1 MKMRAWLRVA
11 LVAAV
16 LLAAAAGAFGWWLS
30 GYVASDAFQT
40 RLRDAAHAATG
51 QEPHWTALD
60 VGLFPPS
67 VRIEQARLGDGSTLA
82 VERAELQIALWPL
95 LARAIVV
102 DRVVIDG
109 GVLRATRTAR
119 GIDWP
124 WTPPADPDSE
134 TGSAAAR
141 EAGGADTEAGDGRRF
156 DFAIRRLDLDDTQ
169 IAIEDR
175 TVDPPATIELRDLT
189 GRARMRGDDA
199 LSFELSGNATDGTV
213 RADGDVD
220 SAGALAA
227 TISLDALP
235 AALFA
240 PYLGDDASLAGA
252 LSGTIALRGPARA
265 PDAADVDL
273 RIGNAAFE
281 IGDARVN
288 GPVSVRAELRGALA
302 RPTGSFSLDAGDAEL
317 IYGGVF
323 RKPPGSAAS
332 AEGQLR
338 TAPDGRV
345 HTEQVR
351 IRIRNLGGQGSL
363 EWGGGAPL
371 TAALDAPAF
380 AVDGWGELVPGLA
393 SLAPEGRLALAGGR
407 VGGAPLAF
415 AGRLQLDA
423 LRVHPGGR
431 GPFELRGAL
440 VGDGTSVRSED
451 LVADVGGQPVA
462 LALVVTGIGAATRHE
477 TRIALE
483 GAASQ
488 PLLAALT
495 GRPDAMEGPITLRA
509 ALAGPL
515 AGADAALAGLG
526 GTADLAA
533 GPGRVP
539 GVAPFQMAI
548 TQLEGLIGGLS
559 DRRRARLEPFTGD
572 RFESLTGHFV
582 VSDGVARSDD
592 LVLRY
597 PGYALEIQGAV
608 RLVDRALDAKGRL
621 VLDEE
626 AYAALAGAEV
636 DPAGRQRVLPLA
648 KVDGTLAAPRIA
660 LDAQAAVA
668 LAATFA
674 TAGKRD
680 KVEREIDKVLGKGA
694 GRDVLDALDGLFSP
708 RQDRKR

>member
-1 MKMRAWLRVA
+1 MTMRVWLRVA
-11 LVAAV
+11 LVAALV
-16 LLAAAAGAFGWWLS
+16 LAAAAGAFGWWLS

-40 RLRDAAHAATG
+40 RLRDAARTATG
-51 QEPHWTALD
+51 QEPSWTALD
-60 VGLFPPS
+60 VGLLPPS
-67 VRIEQARLGDGSTLA
+67 VRIEQARLGDGSALA

-95 LARAIVV
+95 LARVLVV

-109 GVLRATRTAR
+109 GVLRATRTEG
-119 GIDWP
+119 GIEWP
-124 WTPPADPDSE
+124 WTPPAGADGETDP
-134 TGSAAAR
+134 AAAR
-141 EAGGADTEAGDGRRF
+141 EAGGPGTDTDAGGRGF
-156 DFAIRRLDLDDTQ
+156 DFAIRRLDLGDTQ

-175 TVDPPATIELRDLT
+175 TVDPPATIALRELT
-189 GRARMRGDDA
+189 GRARMRGSDA
-199 LSFELSGNATDGTV
+199 LSFELSARVADGTV
-213 RADGDVD
+213 RAEGDVD
-220 SAGALAA
+220 TAGALTA

-240 PYLGDDASLAGA
+240 PYLGDDASLGGA
-252 LSGTIALRGPARA
+252 LSGTIALRGPAQA

-281 IGDARVN
+281 IGDARVQ

-302 RPTGSFSLDAGDAEL
+302 RPTGSFSLDAADAEL

-345 HTEQVR
+345 HTREVR

-363 EWGGGAPL
+363 EWGGGEPL
-371 TAALDAPAF
+371 AATLDAPAF
-380 AVDGWGELVPGLA
+380 AVDGWGELVPALA
-393 SLAPEGRLALAGGR
+393 PLAPEGRLALTGGR
-407 VGGAPLAF
+407 VIGTPLGL

-423 LRVHPGGR
+423 LRLHPGAR
-431 GPFELRGAL
+431 GPFEFRGAL
-440 VGDGTSVRSED
+440 LGAGTSLRSED

-462 LALVVTGIGAATRHE
+462 LALVVTDIGAAIRHE

-483 GAASQ
+483 GADAR

-495 GRPDAMEGPITLRA
+495 GKPDAMEGPLTLRA
-509 ALAGPL
+509 DLAGPL
-515 AGADAALAGLG
+515 AGGDAALAGLRG
-526 GTADLAA
+526 SADLAA
-533 GPGRVP
+533 GPGRLP
-539 GVAPFQMAI
+539 GIAPFQMAV
-548 TQLEGLIGGLS
+548 TQLESLIGGLS
-559 DRRRARLEPFTGD
+559 DRRRARLAPFTGD

-582 VSDGVARSDD
+582 VSAGVARSDD

-597 PGYALEIQGAV
+597 PGYALEVQGSV
-608 RLVDRALDAKGRL
+608 RLADRALDAKGRL

-648 KVDGTLAAPRIA
+648 KVDGTLDAPRIV

-708 RQDRKR
+708 RQDQ

>member
-1 MKMRAWLRVA
+1 MRVWLRVA
-11 LVAAV
+11 LVAVV

-30 GYVASDAFQT
+30 GYVASDAFHA
-40 RLRDAAHAATG
+40 RLRDEVRAATG
-51 QEPHWTALD
+51 QEPSWAALE

-67 VRIEQARLGDGSTLA
+67 VRIEQARLGDGRALA

-95 LARAIVV
+95 LARVVVV

-109 GVLRATRTAR
+109 GVLRAARTAG
-119 GIDWP
+119 GIEWP
-124 WTPPADPDSE
+124 WTPPAGVDGETDP
-134 TGSAAAR
+134 AAAR
-141 EAGGADTEAGDGRRF
+141 AAGGADTEADTDGRRF
-156 DFAIRRLDLDDTQ
+156 DFAIRRLDLADTQ

-175 TVDPPATIELRDLT
+175 TVDPPATIALQGLE
-189 GRARMRGDDA
+189 GRARMRGSDA
-199 LSFELSGNATDGTV
+199 LSFELSAHVAEGTV
-213 RADGDVD
+213 RAEGDVD

-252 LSGTIALRGPARA
+252 LSGTIAMRGPARA

-281 IGDARVN
+281 IGDARIH

-302 RPTGSFSLDAGDAEL
+302 RPTGSFSLDAADAEL

-323 RKPPGSAAS
+323 RKPPGAAAS

-345 HTEQVR
+345 HTQEVR

-363 EWGGGAPL
+363 EWGGGEPL
-371 TAALDAPAF
+371 AATLDAPAF
-380 AVDGWGELVPGLA
+380 AVDGWGELVPALA
-393 SLAPEGRLALAGGR
+393 PLAPEGRLALAGGR
-407 VGGAPLAF
+407 ITGAPLSF
-415 AGRLQLDA
+415 AGRVQLDA
-423 LRVHPGGR
+423 LRVQPGGR

-440 VGDGTSVRSED
+440 LGDGTSVRSED

-483 GAASQ
+483 GADSQ

-495 GRPDAMEGPITLRA
+495 GKSDAMEGALTLRA
-509 ALAGPL
+509 ELTGPL
-515 AGADAALAGLG
+515 AGGDAALAGLRG
-526 GTADLAA
+526 SADLAA
-533 GPGRVP
+533 GPGRLP
-539 GVAPFQMAI
+539 GIAPFQMAV
-548 TQLEGLIGGLS
+548 TQLESLIGGLS
-559 DRRRARLEPFTGD
+559 DRRRKRLEPFTGD
-572 RFESLTGHFV
+572 RFESLTGRFL

-597 PGYALEIQGAV
+597 PGYALEIQGSV
-608 RLVDRALDAKGRL
+608 RLADRGLDAKGRL

-626 AYAALAGAEV
+626 AYAALADAEI

-648 KVDGTLAAPRIA
+648 KVDGTLDAPRIA
-660 LDAQAAVA
+660 LDTQAAVA
-668 LAATFA
+668 LIATFA

-708 RQDRKR
+708 RQEQKR

>member
-1 MKMRAWLRVA
+1 MRVLLRVA
-11 LVAAV
+11 LVAVV
-16 LLAAAAGAFGWWLS
+16 LLAAAAGALGWWLS

-40 RLRDAAHAATG
+40 RLRDAARAATG
-51 QEPHWTALD
+51 QEPSWAALD

-67 VRIEQARLGDGSTLA
+67 VRMEQARLGDGSALA

-95 LARAIVV
+95 LARVLVV
-102 DRVVIDG
+102 DRVVVDG
-109 GVLRATRTAR
+109 GVLRATRSAD
-119 GIDWP
+119 GIEWP
-124 WTPPADPDSE
+124 WTPPPDRDTGTDP
-134 TGSAAAR
+134 AAAR
-141 EAGGADTEAGDGRRF
+141 EAGGADTDAGAGGRSF
-156 DFAIRRLDLDDTQ
+156 DFAIRRLDLADTE

-175 TVDPPATIELRDLT
+175 TVDPPATVALRDVT
-189 GRARMRGDDA
+189 ARARMAGSDA
-199 LSFELSGNATDGTV
+199 LSFELSAHVAEGTV

-220 SAGALAA
+220 TAGALAA

-252 LSGTIALRGPARA
+252 LTGTIALRGPAQA

-273 RIGNAAFE
+273 RIGNAAFQ

-288 GPVSVRAELRGALA
+288 GPVSVRAELRGELA
-302 RPTGSFSLDAGDAEL
+302 RPTGSFSLDAADAEL

-338 TAPDGRV
+338 TAPDGRI
-345 HTEQVR
+345 HTEEVR
-351 IRIRNLGGQGSL
+351 IRIRNLGGQGRL

-380 AVDGWGELVPGLA
+380 AVDGWGELVPALA
-393 SLAPEGRLALAGGR
+393 PLAPEGRVALAGGR
-407 VGGAPLAF
+407 LSGEPLAL
-415 AGRLQLDA
+415 AGRLQLEA
-423 LRVHPGGR
+423 LRLRPGGR

-440 VGDGTSVRSED
+440 RGDGTSVRSED
-451 LVADVGGQPVA
+451 LVAEVGGQPVA
-462 LALVVTGIGAATRHE
+462 LALAITGIGAATRHE
-477 TRIALE
+477 TRIVLE
-483 GAASQ
+483 GADSQ

-495 GRPDAMEGPITLRA
+495 GRPDAMAGPITLRA

-515 AGADAALAGLG
+515 AGGDAALAGLRG
-526 GTADLAA
+526 AADLAA
-533 GPGRVP
+533 GPGRLP
-539 GVAPFQMAI
+539 GVAPFQTAV

-572 RFESLTGHFV
+572 RFEFLKGHFI
-582 VSDGVARSDD
+582 VSDGFARSDD

-608 RLVDRALDAKGRL
+608 RLTDRALDAKGRL

-626 AYAALAGAEV
+626 AYAALADAEV

-648 KVDGTLAAPRIA
+648 KVDGTLDAPRIA

-708 RQDRKR
+708 RQDRQ